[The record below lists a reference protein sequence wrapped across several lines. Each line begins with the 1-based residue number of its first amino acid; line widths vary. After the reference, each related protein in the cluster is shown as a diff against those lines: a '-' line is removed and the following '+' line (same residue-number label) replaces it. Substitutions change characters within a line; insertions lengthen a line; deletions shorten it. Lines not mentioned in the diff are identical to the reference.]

1 MPKSELFSSVDA
13 AWLHMD
19 KPANMALIVGVMMF
33 DAPLNVKR
41 LKATLE
47 HRLLPFFPRF
57 AQRVREPRLGLGLP
71 QWEAVRDFDLDQHV
85 QRVELPAPG
94 DEAALQMLAGEIMS
108 RPLDRSKPLWQMY
121 VVERY
126 GAGSALISCIHHCV
140 ADGLALVQV
149 LLSLTDT
156 DPKAPW
162 PKAPAPAERRRQRP
176 WLTRLLAQT
185 VKAVDQT
192 RAAAENIAHEGME
205 ALTHPFQTAERLAMG
220 ASFGLALGKLTLLS
234 PDKKTVIKG
243 QCGVPKRAA
252 WSAPLPLTEVKAVAH
267 AFEGT
272 VNDVLLAAA
281 VGGLRR
287 YLEGREQPVDGLNV
301 RALVPV
307 NLRPPEKLD
316 ELGNKFGLVLLS
328 LPVGVRDPL
337 RRIRALKKRMDAI
350 KDTPE
355 AFVAF
360 NILGAMGLTPAQIE
374 ELIVKFFASKASAVM
389 TNVPGPRE
397 VLYFAGRPIRGIMFW
412 VPQPGNLALGV
423 SLLSYAG
430 EVRVGVATDEGLLPD
445 PQTIVAGVIAEF
457 AAMKQATLP
466 KPKRKTPAKAR
477 SKPVTAP
484 RRKVAKKVRAQLP
497 AEGRA

>member
-1 MPKSELFSSVDA
+1 MPKPEPFSSVDA

-41 LKATLE
+41 LRATLE
-47 HRLLPFFPRF
+47 HRLLPHFPRF
-57 AQRVREPRLGLGLP
+57 KQRVHEPRLGLGLP
-71 QWEAVRDFDLDQHV
+71 QWEAARDFDLDEHL
-85 QRVELPAPG
+85 QRIELPEPG
-94 DEAALQMLAGEIMS
+94 DEAALQALAGEIMS
-108 RPLDRSKPLWQMY
+108 RPLDRARPLWQMY
-121 VVERY
+121 VVEQY

-149 LLSLTDT
+149 LLSLTDA

-162 PKAPAPAERRRQRP
+162 PKAPAPAARRKSRP

-185 VKAVDQT
+185 VRTVDQT
-192 RAAAENIAHEGME
+192 RAAAENLAHEGMDV
-205 ALTHPFQTAERLAMG
+205 LTHPFQTAERLAMG

-234 PDKKTVIKG
+234 PDRKTVLKG

-252 WSAPLPLTEVKAVAH
+252 WSAPLPLDEVKAVAH
-267 AFEGT
+267 ACNGT

-287 YLEGREQPVDGLNV
+287 YLEAREQSVEGLNL

-307 NLRPPEKLD
+307 NLRPPESLD

-337 RRIRALKKRMDAI
+337 RRIRTLKARMDAI

-430 EVRVGVATDEGLLPD
+430 EVRVGVATDAGLLPD
-445 PQTIVAGVIAEF
+445 PHAILAGVTAEF
-457 AAMKQATLP
+457 EAMKQATLP
-466 KPKRKTPAKAR
+466 QPKRKAPAKA
-477 SKPVTAP
+477 KA
-484 RRKVAKKVRAQLP
+484 KVNKQK
-497 AEGRA
+497 